1 MMTST
6 GADDAL
12 GRGPSGAEPGPRER
26 FAKASNHGQ
35 GGRRLAFVFMLM
47 AALAC
52 MLWLAYHLMRANAR
66 AEPSLRPEPAVSAVS
81 TLRLPSLPVPE
92 PAKEAPK
99 EDKYAQLMA
108 YLNERFAAYDRLL
121 SRPPPA
127 APKPPDLASVIYM
140 LNGSSGNAAGSL
152 SRPIDGVAEPGRA
165 GQAAELD
172 LSGRRGGEGMPDVQS
187 ALLAASQRGMPLPQ
201 SNRGVDDML
210 KPSVLQGEPAA
221 KMSNRS
227 YLLAQGTSLECI
239 LETAIDTT
247 VPGLTT
253 CILSRDI
260 YSDDSRVLL
269 LEKGSKLVGE
279 YRGSLRNGDER
290 LFLIWSRIVTPL
302 GAAIR
307 LNSPGTDMLGRAGV
321 DGYIDNRYFE
331 RFGTALLVSILAD
344 AVPPVVEA
352 ASNKALRVSG
362 LVDNGAGSNGG
373 NGSASATQS
382 AGNQMGSEIIR
393 QGTIVPPVL
402 RKNQGDKVSI
412 LVSRDLDFSSIYA
425 LALKR

>member
-1 MMTST
+1 MTT
-6 GADDAL
+6 PNLTDDAFD
-12 GRGPSGAEPGPRER
+12 RAPSGADPGPRKR
-26 FAKASNHGQ
+26 FAKPSHQGQ
-35 GGRRLAFVFMLM
+35 GGRRVAFVIMLM

-52 MLWLAYHLMRANAR
+52 MLWLAYHLMRANVR

-81 TLRLPSLPVPE
+81 AIRLPSLPAPE
-92 PAKEAPK
+92 MPKEAPK

-121 SRPPPA
+121 NRPPPA
-127 APKPPDLASVIYM
+127 PPKPPDLASVIYT
-140 LNGSSGNAAGSL
+140 LSGSSGNAGGL
-152 SRPIDGVAEPGRA
+152 PSRPADGAAESGLSS
-165 GQAAELD
+165 QAAEPS
-172 LSGRRGGEGMPDVQS
+172 SGGRGGESMPDVQG
-187 ALLAASQRGMPLPQ
+187 ALLAAAQRGMPVTQP
-201 SNRGVDDML
+201 NRGIDDML

-221 KMSNRS
+221 RMSNRS

-260 YSDDSRVLL
+260 YSDNSRVLL

-279 YRGSLRNGDER
+279 YRGALRNGDER

-302 GAAIR
+302 GVAIR

-362 LVDNGAGSNGG
+362 LVDNGAGGNGG